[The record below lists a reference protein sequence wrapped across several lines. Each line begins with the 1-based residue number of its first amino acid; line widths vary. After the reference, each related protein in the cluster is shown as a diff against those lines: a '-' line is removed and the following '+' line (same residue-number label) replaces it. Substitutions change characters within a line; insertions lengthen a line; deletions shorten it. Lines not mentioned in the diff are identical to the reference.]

1 MLYLTIAEGTD
12 PDQEAPIFGTTDAQL
27 IRGVADLLRRRLG
40 GREPA
45 ALRQLARQTVQG
57 SATETVD

>member
-12 PDQEAPIFGTTDAQL
+12 PDQATPIFGTADAQL

-40 GREPA
+40 GQEPA
-45 ALRQLARQTVQG
+45 ALRQLTRRDPERLDPAP
-57 SATETVD
+57 